1 MTLQPPLQVDAEK
14 QILDLEERR
23 LAMAEILNW
32 DLEITDNISAPHWRR
47 NRFEHAR

>member
-32 DLEITDNISAPHWRR
+32 DLEDYRQHIRASLEKEL
-47 NRFEHAR
+47 F